1 MTTPILCA
9 QCGAPLAAHAASVAV
24 TCTFCG
30 TTSTP
35 APRVIERVVE
45 RVVVVSA
52 EAEDGDAGAVACP
65 RCAKGMSRVAGGGD
79 EALACAKCGGALI
92 TSAQIA
98 ALRRERNDELARAV
112 RNVSAFFLPLEP
124 RRAVLSCP
132 TCRGPLRLEEIEGSV
147 HLMHVCDAH
156 GTFFERD
163 ALDTFI
169 ELWTTKRV
177 GEVDEEVLE
186 SLGVRRK
193 GFFGFLK
200 R

>member
-1 MTTPILCA
+1 MTTALLCSR
-9 QCGAPLAAHAASVAV
+9 CGAPLDARAASMAV

-30 TTSTP
+30 TAT
-35 APRVIERVVE
+35 APSPKVIERVVE

-52 EAEDGDAGAVACP
+52 EREAEGAGACACP
-65 RCAKGMSRVAGGGD
+65 RCARSMDAVAGGGE
-79 EALACAKCGGALI
+79 EALACPKCGGAWL
-92 TSAQIA
+92 TSAQLT
-98 ALRRERNDELARAV
+98 ALRSQRNDDLARAV
-112 RNVSAFFLPLEP
+112 RHVSGFFTRLEP

-132 TCRGPLRLEEIEGSV
+132 TCAGALRLEEIEGSV

-169 ELWTTKRV
+169 DLWTEQRA
-177 GEVDEEVLE
+177 GEIDEEVLE
-186 SLGVRRK
+186 SMGVSRK
-193 GFFGFLK
+193 GFFGFFK

>member
-1 MTTPILCA
+1 MTIPILCA

-30 TTSTP
+30 TTSKP
-35 APRVIERVVE
+35 APRVVERVIERVV
-45 RVVVVSA
+45 VVNA

-65 RCAKGMSRVAGGGD
+65 RCAKGMSRVAGGG
-79 EALACAKCGGALI
+79 EAALACAKCGGALI

-98 ALRRERNDELARAV
+98 ALRRERNDDLARAV
-112 RNVSAFFLPLEP
+112 RNVSAFFVRLEP
-124 RRAVLSCP
+124 RKAVLSCP
-132 TCRGPLRLEEIEGSV
+132 TCQGPLRLEEIEGSV

-163 ALDTFI
+163 ALGTFI
-169 ELWTTKRV
+169 DLWTAKRV

-186 SLGVRRK
+186 SLGVSRK
-193 GFFGFLK
+193 GFFGFW
-200 R
+200 RR